1 MDIKQNDISS
11 TEGKSSTQLVT
22 FRLGVNEY
30 GIDIMQA
37 KEIIKMEKITI
48 IPNAPEYV
56 EGVINLR
63 GSVIPIVDLKKRFTL
78 EEAEGEKNTGIII
91 VHVNGTDMGIIIDS
105 ISKVVSIDDENI
117 QDTPHMFSGIGQRY
131 IRGVAKIEEKLLV
144 ILELSELLEDDD
156 YEDDDDDDY

>member
-1 MDIKQNDISS
+1 MDARQIDTIEENSNM
-11 TEGKSSTQLVT
+11 QLVT
-22 FRLGVNEY
+22 FRLGINEY

-63 GSVIPIVDLKKRFTL
+63 GNVIPIVDLKKRFVL
-78 EEAEGEKNTGIII
+78 EESDGEKNTGIII
-91 VHVNGTDMGIIIDS
+91 VNVHGIDMGIIIDS

-117 QDTPHMFSGIGQRY
+117 QATPHMFSGVGHKY
-131 IRGVAKIEEKLLV
+131 IRGVAKLDEKLLV
-144 ILELSELLEDDD
+144 ILELSQLLE
-156 YEDDDDDDY
+156 EEEQEKEEENI